1 MGHTSFPLLVQR
13 LAKPRADSL
22 VSYAF
27 RLIWICVVV
36 FQLRMYYYLFTQSFR
51 NESHPIFWC
60 VSFHEVFAFLRCLNR
75 PFALDDHVINFVK
88 TRRQFAFEFHES
100 LKISKFTR
108 IPMEN
113 HSGVAKVLIQILLI
127 FSGRCNSYFEIYG
140 WKFTGYLI
148 WALANKFSLKANYF
162 RVYRITEYEEF
173 RNFSFIIII
182 IIINFI

>member
-1 MGHTSFPLLVQR
+1 MYRGYPQTLSLSCKSSLFDYSASSSSSRPTLLPAAMGHTSFPLLVHR

-36 FQLRMYYYLFTQSFR
+36 FQLRIYYYLFTQSFR

-113 HSGVAKVLIQILLI
+113 HSGVTRWQ
-127 FSGRCNSYFEIYG
+127 
-140 WKFTGYLI
+140 
-148 WALANKFSLKANYF
+148 KFSYK
-162 RVYRITEYEEF
+162 
-173 RNFSFIIII
+173 SF
-182 IIINFI
+182 